1 MSARREHRL
10 RNLER
15 RVAELETIAAT
26 RCSFTPRE
34 TAGRT
39 TFWKPCG
46 ARRKPTPTPTSG

>member
-26 RCSFTPRE
+26 PVFIHTKGDGGE
-34 TAGRT
+34 A